1 MSPLK
6 NSLAALVW
14 AWGFILFA
22 GNGLSPLGA
31 ATQETV
37 TNLDQPGTFNKY
49 LTPSMVDRWVFQGQQ
64 GQLVLA
70 RVETREF
77 DATLK
82 LVQVIDDTEHLL
94 LEVDDDGSN
103 ASLAFR
109 LPADGEYKL
118 LVHGFEFKG
127 GGNYTVVL
135 EQVRVFATAIDEVA
149 AHSFDDRGTAWL
161 YFQAAEE
168 SFVVVDLAGGSG
180 ARYDI
185 RDSKG
190 LPIDTWAGM
199 VRLESQGEYYVRLD
213 GARDRRFELRLHSV
227 ARRSLERDTSAEE
240 TMKPKS
246 ARVFDVAGKE
256 ASFGL
261 LEIEVEGD
269 LNTRFVLPART
280 KSATQTQSIQAKRG
294 PRMIEVPSKG
304 KYRRYAVVWGE
315 DDTYQLQMV
324 SDRGCA
330 VKVRFVDP
338 CIGLES
344 VAMTQRNLPVGA
356 MEFFRIP
363 AEQGET
369 LKLHCQSESFDSELR
384 LYDKTGQLV
393 ARDDD
398 GGGGFDAKIRYMPF
412 ATSELILGVSSRGNG
427 GSGGYTLQTEA
438 ELPKQ
443 IVLDV
448 KEVGKLATGET
459 GFYSMDVQA
468 GQKVLFH
475 LQSQYEQAAITL
487 LNANGIE
494 VAQSSSQN
502 HRDAVLVF
510 EFTDSGRFA
519 IVVRLAAEGTFQL
532 RAIPAN

>member
-1 MSPLK
+1 MSSLK
-6 NSLAALVW
+6 TLLNVVVWSL
-14 AWGFILFA
+14 GIILFV
-22 GNGLSPLGA
+22 GPSLSPLYG
-31 ATQETV
+31 ATQEAV
-37 TNLDQPGTFNKY
+37 TNLDEPGTFNKY

-70 RVETREF
+70 RVETKEF

-82 LVQVIDDTEHLL
+82 LVQVTGETEQVL
-94 LEVDDDGSN
+94 LEADDDGSN

-135 EQVRVFATAIDEVA
+135 EQVRVFPTAVDEVA

-180 ARYDI
+180 AQYDV

-190 LPIDTWAGM
+190 LPIEPWAGL

-227 ARRSLERDTSAEE
+227 IRRSLERDSNVEE

-246 ARVFDVAGKE
+246 AQIFDVSGKE

-261 LEIEVEGD
+261 LEIEVTGD
-269 LNTRFVLPART
+269 LHTRFLLPTRT
-280 KSATQTQSIQAKRG
+280 KSATQSQSIQAKRG
-294 PRMIEVPSKG
+294 PRLIDVPSKG
-304 KYRRYAVVWGE
+304 KFRRYAVVWGE

-330 VKVRFVDP
+330 VKVRFFDP
-338 CIGLES
+338 RIGLANE
-344 VAMTQRNLPVGA
+344 APIQRNLSVGA
-356 MEFFRIP
+356 MEFFRVS
-363 AEQGET
+363 AEQGQT
-369 LKLHCQSESFDSELR
+369 LKLHCQSESFDGELR

-393 ARDDD
+393 AWDDD

-427 GSGGYTLQTEA
+427 GSGGYALQA
-438 ELPKQ
+438 EVEPPKQ

-459 GFYSMDVQA
+459 GFYSLDVEA

-475 LQSQYEQAAITL
+475 LQSQYEQATITL

-502 HRDAVLVF
+502 NRDAVLVH
-510 EFTDSGRFA
+510 EFTDGGRFA
-519 IVVRLAAEGTFQL
+519 IVINMAAEGTFQL
-532 RAIPAN
+532 RAIAAN